1 VCESR
6 LTSGIGGELQSLGA
20 TLIDGGEHVA
30 PEKWLITY
38 DCDDAIDGQ
47 SRRHCPG
54 DGGWG
59 LRPEPYRRKYS
70 GNDESLY
77 HR

>member
-1 VCESR
+1 VRER
-6 LTSGIGGELQSLGA
+6 GLTSGIGGELQSLGA
-20 TLIDGGEHVA
+20 TQNGGGEHVT
-30 PEKWLITY
+30 PEKWLLAN
-38 DCDDAIDGQ
+38 DCDDAIDGE
-47 SRRHCPG
+47 SRRHGPG